1 MATILRVPSKGIPLI
16 RQYSYRFIRLV
27 PGGVVIKGK
36 TYDLDEY
43 ARGTLLEALRVKS
56 SAEMSMEEISRHLA
70 ERAGSLRVKIIYTQ
84 EQFTSG
90 SGGRVEWFESNRY
103 HPLRELEF
111 KKHLNRAKKKLY
123 ADFVDIVR
131 IYPSG
136 RYDTAEVK
144 VAHSKIEE
152 SGMPVFDFVCRIRSH
167 RRRFIASA
175 SLNDG
180 EVFISFPETFYR
192 VTCDL
197 IDSSIHTPA
206 LQLLLSDGA
215 RALFGVLVGLIR
227 DALARHGSR
236 FLKRIKD
243 AYQSLVCSNQLGW
256 PQRLQA
262 ESRAGR
268 MIAGFF
274 NPNTIPEENITL
286 QALRL
291 MNKQAPPFWLPGD
304 TARARKND
312 IGRRLR
318 YLQEP
323 GRLKSSFPRRKPDWI
338 EVFDSDFFVGDSDVD
353 EEEPKS
359 IEDLVRTERERRSI
373 KRHAARRGVTFHQE
387 TCGTSRRSP
396 ERHLG

>member
-1 MATILRVPSKGIPLI
+1 M
-16 RQYSYRFIRLV
+16 
-27 PGGVVIKGK
+27 IKGK
-36 TYDLDEY
+36 TYDMDEY
-43 ARGTLLEALRVKS
+43 ARGTLMEALRADGVAAMGK
-56 SAEMSMEEISRHLA
+56 EEIGKHLA
-70 ERAGSLRVKIIYTQ
+70 ERTGSLRVKITYTQ
-84 EQFTSG
+84 AQFTSG

-111 KKHLNRAKKKLY
+111 KRHLNRAKRKLY

-144 VAHSKIEE
+144 ITHSKIEE
-152 SGMPVFDFVCRIRSH
+152 SGVPVFDFVCRVRSH

-175 SLNDG
+175 SLTDG
-180 EVFISFPETFYR
+180 DVFISFPETFYS

-197 IDSSIHTPA
+197 IDSSIHAPA

-215 RALFGVLVGLIR
+215 KALFGVLVGLIR
-227 DALARHGSR
+227 DALARYGR
-236 FLKRIKD
+236 GFLKRINE
-243 AYQSLVCSNQLGW
+243 AYHSLVCSRRQGW

-268 MIAGFF
+268 TIAGFF
-274 NPNTIPEENITL
+274 NPKNIPEEDITL

-323 GRLKSSFPRRKPDWI
+323 GRLKSSFPRR
-338 EVFDSDFFVGDSDVD
+338 
-353 EEEPKS
+353 
-359 IEDLVRTERERRSI
+359 
-373 KRHAARRGVTFHQE
+373 
-387 TCGTSRRSP
+387 
-396 ERHLG
+396 